1 MNRMMVVCA
10 IYDAAIKEFMQPFF
24 VRTED
29 ECKRMIFSSL
39 GEESNLSKHPQ
50 DFTVYVLGEF
60 DTSLG
65 IFNCHDPKCLMSSQ
79 ELVVFHRSVL
89 NGGQPHSDPRQVDLE
104 D

>member
-1 MNRMMVVCA
+1 MSRMMLVCCV
-10 IYDAAIKEFMQPFF
+10 YDAAINEFMQPFY

-39 GEESNLSKHPQ
+39 SEESNLSRHPQ
-50 DFTVYVLGEF
+50 DYTVYQLGEF

-65 IFNCHDPKCLMSSQ
+65 VFSCHDPMCLMSSQ
-79 ELVVFHRSVL
+79 ELVVFQRSL
-89 NGGQPHSDPRQVDLE
+89 KNGGQPHVDPRQVDLE